1 MSEGS
6 ELRRI
11 DEYRWEIPR
20 QGTMRV
26 PGVIYASEEMI
37 GHIRSERAPEQV
49 RNVATLPGIL
59 KASMAMPDVHWGYG
73 FPIGGVAGMDAEEG
87 VVSPGGVGYD
97 INCGCRLMTTH
108 LTVSEVR
115 PRLRDLVGFLF
126 SRIPSGVGST
136 GAIRLSRKDE
146 RGVLVQGARW
156 TVEVGYGWPED
167 LEATEEEGCLEGA
180 DPDAVS
186 PRAYERGFNQV
197 GTLGSGNHFLEVQY
211 VERIFDPEAA
221 EAFGLAEGQVTVMIH
236 SGSRG
241 FGYQVCDDYLK
252 VMAREVAREGLELP
266 DRQLACAF
274 LRSDAARKYLGA
286 MAAAANYAWANRQA
300 LMHWTREALLDFF
313 GASPRDLGLRL
324 LYDVAHNIAKSELHV
339 VDGRERWVLVHR
351 KGATRAFGPGDPRVP
366 ARYRAVGQPV
376 LIPGDMGRASYI
388 LRGTAKA
395 MEETFGSTCHGAGRV
410 LSRKAALK
418 RKRGAQVRRDLEQQ
432 GIFVFSAGTKTLAE
446 EMPEA
451 YKDVDEVVGVV
462 DGAGISRKVARL
474 RPLGVVKG

>member
-6 ELRRI
+6 ELKRI
-11 DEYRWEIPR
+11 DKYCWEIPR
-20 QGTMRV
+20 QGAMRV

-59 KASMAMPDVHWGYG
+59 RASMAMPDVHWGYG

-87 VVSPGGVGYD
+87 VVSPGGGGYD
-97 INCGCRLMTTH
+97 INCGGRLMTTH
-108 LTVSEVR
+108 LTVDEVR
-115 PRLRDLVGFLF
+115 ARVRDLMGFLF

-146 RGVLVQGARW
+146 RRVLVQGARW
-156 TVEVGYGWPED
+156 AVEAGYGWPED

-186 PRAYERGFNQV
+186 PRAYERGVNQV

-221 EAFGLAEGQVTVMIH
+221 EAFGLAEGQITVMIH

-252 VMAREVAREGLELP
+252 VMAREVAREGLDLP

-324 LYDVAHNIAKSELHV
+324 LYDVAHNIAKRELHV